1 MTECQP
7 HTDELTEEEFTYQ
20 APKEDSLSEAVIH
33 AVSAFTG
40 RKPVSANPTGT
51 AGEELDLLFDTI
63 DPDALDS
70 LFQTAGDRESM
81 VGTVEFFYCGCE
93 VTVDST
99 GFVIVTKR

>member
-1 MTECQP
+1 MTESESNSE
-7 HTDELTEEEFTYQ
+7 ELTEEEYTYHTD
-20 APKEDSLSEAVIH
+20 EDQSLSEAVIW

-40 RKPVSANPTGT
+40 RETITANANGT
-51 AGEELDLLFDTI
+51 QEALEPLFDTI

-70 LFQTAGDRESM
+70 LFQTAEDRESM
-81 VGTVEFFYCGCE
+81 VGTVEFWYCGCE